1 MSPTTH
7 LGRKFDADSIS
18 GIRMDVRARLGVR
31 LEVTRPSALFC
42 MGRGPIFEF
51 VAAVSCFLH
60 VWHAYK
66 NTIRAPKGVLGVR
79 ESTWERPGRQT
90 WSVVAAPN
98 AVFYPFKRFVGL
110 IVLPPTLRVSLY
122 VYVAV

>member
-31 LEVTRPSALFC
+31 LEDTRLFHTFVW
-42 MGRGPIFEF
+42 MGGDTVFELN
-51 VAAVSCFLH
+51 AAVSCLLDDGL
-60 VWHAYK
+60 AYK
-66 NTIRAPKGVLGVR
+66 NPITAPRGVLGVR

-90 WSVVAAPN
+90 
-98 AVFYPFKRFVGL
+98 
-110 IVLPPTLRVSLY
+110 
-122 VYVAV
+122 